1 MNKKKIIITC
11 ITIILILFIA
21 SMIYLCTGTY
31 KADGEALSYLNS
43 AQTVNISKIE
53 EGYFFD
59 GPGNDTAI
67 VFYPG
72 AKVEYTAYSQLM
84 YKIAENGSD
93 CFLIKMPFNMAILGK
108 NKAQKILEQYNYEN
122 WYISGHS
129 MGGVMACM
137 YASDHPEKIKG
148 VITLASYPA
157 KALPQ
162 NIEYISIYGSEDKVL
177 SIDELNKAKKYLP
190 EKNDEYV
197 IDGGNHSGFANYG
210 EQKGD
215 GKASITNVEQQEYVI
230 DVLLKNNLLN
240 LNDGNNKSIQ
250 EENDKNDENIETS
263 TQPESED
270 KKENSNSNE
279 IEENTSNKNENTT
292 KEENKT
298 QNENVK
304 KDTKE
309 KEKNASKEEGKK
321 ESSKSDKDIEK
332 SENKKSKG
340 KTIVIDPGHQTKG
353 DSSKEPIGPGATE
366 TKAKVTTGA
375 TGVYTKQTESELNL
389 KVALLLEKELKQK
402 GYTVIMTRRT
412 NNVNISNSQRAK
424 IANDANAD
432 AFIRIHA
439 DSVDTES
446 VNGMSTLC
454 QTSKNKYNGKLAN
467 ESYKLSK
474 YILDSMAKETG
485 AKNRGV
491 TKTDTMSGINWSK
504 VPVTIIEMGFLSNE
518 KEDKLLASNDYQKK
532 IVKGIVT
539 GIEKFLK

>member
-11 ITIILILFIA
+11 ITIVLILCIA
-21 SMIYLCTGTY
+21 SMIYLYTGTY

-43 AQTVNISKIE
+43 TQTVNISKID

-72 AKVEYTAYSQLM
+72 AKVEYTAYSKLM

-93 CFLIKMPFNMAILGK
+93 CFLIKMPFNMAIFGK
-108 NKAQKILEQYNYEN
+108 NRAQNILKQYDYKN

-137 YASDHPEKIKG
+137 YASDYPEKIKG

-157 KALPQ
+157 KALPTEIQ
-162 NIEYISIYGSEDKVL
+162 YISIYGSKDKVL
-177 SIDELNKAKKYLP
+177 NIDELNKAKKYLP
-190 EKNDEYV
+190 EKNVEYV

-215 GKASITNVEQQEYVI
+215 GKATVTNTKQQEYVI
-230 DVLLKNNLLN
+230 EVLSKNNVISVNEINEKMLPEKE
-240 LNDGNNKSIQ
+240 NNQ
-250 EENDKNDENIETS
+250 DTAVS
-263 TQPESED
+263 TQPE
-270 KKENSNSNE
+270 NE
-279 IEENTSNKNENTT
+279 NKNENTT

-298 QNENVK
+298 KREDVK

-309 KEKNASKEEGKK
+309 KEKNTSKEEAKK
-321 ESSKSDKDIEK
+321 ENSKNDKDVEK

-375 TGVYTKQTESELNL
+375 TGVSTKQTESELNL

-454 QTSKNKYNGKLAN
+454 QTSKNKYNGKLAD

-532 IVKGIVT
+532 IVKGIVI
-539 GIEKFLK
+539 GIDKFLK